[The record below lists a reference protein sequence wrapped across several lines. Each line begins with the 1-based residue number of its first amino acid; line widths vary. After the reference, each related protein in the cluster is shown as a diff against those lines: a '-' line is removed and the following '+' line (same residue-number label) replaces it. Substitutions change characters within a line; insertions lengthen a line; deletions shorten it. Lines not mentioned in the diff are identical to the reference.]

1 MSLSTARRTS
11 LMSVAI
17 MLPGDATPLL
27 RNTNTPQ
34 QLTRPP

>member
-27 RNTNTPQ
+27 RNTPQ